1 MACSPKQD
9 LLIGHT
15 AGPVFFSFWCMVLK
29 RTPKEKKPTASIDHL
44 TLSIDS
50 YASYTSYRSK
60 VRAVR
65 EVRISRSLFASAI
78 SLPLLPKR
86 PVPRQC
92 VHWSTH
98 PFLIQRPSF

>member
-1 MACSPKQD
+1 MACSPKQG

-29 RTPKEKKPTASIDHL
+29 RTPKERKTASIDHL
-44 TLSIDS
+44 KLLIDS
-50 YASYTSYRSK
+50 YGSYTSYRSK

-65 EVRISRSLFASAI
+65 EVRISCSLFASAT

-86 PVPRQC
+86 QVPLQC
-92 VHWSTH
+92 VHWSIH
-98 PFLIQRPSF
+98 LFLIQRPSF